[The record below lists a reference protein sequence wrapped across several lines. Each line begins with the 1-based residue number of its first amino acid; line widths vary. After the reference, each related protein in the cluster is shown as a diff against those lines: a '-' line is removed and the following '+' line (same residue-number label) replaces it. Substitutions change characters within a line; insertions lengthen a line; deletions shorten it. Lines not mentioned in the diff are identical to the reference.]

1 MYPQQGHQSTGAVN
15 AQGQKVGGQ
24 FTTVNHGEN
33 QDVFFGQRET
43 LNLRAAPQ
51 AARPQASPRPSARK
65 APLQNRP
72 LASISNALRYTG
84 AAAMAAGGFASTTA
98 GTAMAA
104 SSSIPMGIAVL
115 VIGAAFT
122 AAAVKTADST
132 MSAPS
137 IVR

>member
-43 LNLRAAPQ
+43 LNLRAAP
-51 AARPQASPRPSARK
+51 PASPRPSARK
-65 APLQNRP
+65 APVQNRP

-115 VIGAAFT
+115 VVGAAFT